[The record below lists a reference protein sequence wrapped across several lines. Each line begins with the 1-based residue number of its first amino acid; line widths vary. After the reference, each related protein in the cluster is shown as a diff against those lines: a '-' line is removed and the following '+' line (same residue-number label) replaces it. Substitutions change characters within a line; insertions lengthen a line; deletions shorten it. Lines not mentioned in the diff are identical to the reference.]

1 MSVHFHL
8 DNIFS
13 IYQSNEYLLNKKS
26 IYTLNFLSNGTQG
39 VNTPNSFRV
48 LTVRDSLNPVITTT
62 LRRNSRLA

>member
-13 IYQSNEYLLNKKS
+13 IYQSNKYLYNLKP
-26 IYTLNFLSNGTQG
+26 IYVLNFLSNGTQG

-48 LTVRDSLNPVITTT
+48 LTVRDSLNPVITTA